1 MSKRSKTTT
10 TISKRTKI
18 TIGAAMGLLTVGTLV
33 ATGIILSRA
42 VRSAPILSQPAH
54 SSPKNAQSR
63 GLAPATR
70 FFVPHPDRGAI
81 DQIAHLTTSGEQSQA
96 NLIQAMVNT
105 PQAVWFTSGDPKDV
119 QQDVKQIAQQA
130 AGHGAVPVLVAY
142 DIPGRDCG
150 QYSAGGAPGDAA
162 YQAWI
167 SAFAEGIGASK
178 AVVLLEPDALANLP
192 SNCGANAYAGAP
204 NPPTDGTRIADIKYA
219 VKALEADPN
228 VSVYLDAGHSAWQS
242 VGTMAQRLVE
252 AGVLSAQGFFLNVSN
267 YQYTPNEVAYGTWVS
282 ECIALGRGSATYDYP
297 NNCPSQYG
305 NGTSMS
311 PYGIW
316 SNTASQ
322 ADLNTA
328 GINSRYT
335 QMLGSTRPTAH
346 FVVDTSRNGT
356 GPNNMSTYST
366 APFNQPFSVV
376 SALRTGSWCNPTSAG
391 LGLTPTADTSSVS
404 PLLDAYLWVK
414 TPGQSDG
421 QCDGSGGTRAWDY
434 SVYSQLG
441 WPTSGPNPAM
451 PAVCGGS
458 TAGTCTFDPLWGTTD
473 PAAGVWFSQQALQ
486 LAQNANPALP
496 TPPK

>member
-1 MSKRSKTTT
+1 MSE
-10 TISKRTKI
+10 RTKT
-18 TIGAAMGLLTVGTLV
+18 TIGAAVGLLIVGAVVT
-33 ATGIILSRA
+33 TGIILGRA
-42 VRSAPILSQPAH
+42 APSAPTDTH
-54 SSPKNAQSR
+54 SASKAGQGR
-63 GLAPATR
+63 GLAPTTR
-70 FFVPHPDRGAI
+70 FYVPHPDHGAI
-81 DQIAHLTTSGEQSQA
+81 DQIAHLSATGEQSQA

-119 QQDVKQIAQQA
+119 QQAVKQIAQQA
-130 AGHGAVPVLVAY
+130 AGNGTVPVLVAY

-150 QYSAGGAPGDAA
+150 QYSAGGAPNDAT

-167 SAFAEGIGASK
+167 SAFAKGIGGGK

-192 SNCGANAYAGAP
+192 SNCGANAYDGAP
-204 NPPTDGTRIADIKYA
+204 NPPTDGTRVADIKYA
-219 VKALEADPN
+219 VNALTADPN

-242 VGTMAQRLVE
+242 VGTIAQRLVE
-252 AGVLSAQGFFLNVSN
+252 AGVLSARGFFLNVSN

-297 NNCPSQYG
+297 NNCPNQHWNGGPANNSQ
-305 NGTSMS
+305 GTAMS

-316 SNTASQ
+316 SDTASQ

-328 GINSRYT
+328 GINSRYA
-335 QMLGSTRPTAH
+335 QMLGSTRPTVH

-356 GPNNMSTYST
+356 GPNNMSTYSI
-366 APFNQPFSVV
+366 APFNQSFSVI
-376 SALRTGSWCNPTSAG
+376 SALQTGNWCNPTNAG
-391 LGLTPTADTSSVS
+391 LGLTPTTNTSSVS

-421 QCDGSGGTRAWDY
+421 QCDGAGGTRAWDY

-441 WPTSGPNPAM
+441 WPTSGPNPVM

-473 PAAGVWFSQQALQ
+473 PAAGVWFPQQALQ
-486 LAQNANPALP
+486 LAQNANPALSTP
-496 TPPK
+496 TKP